1 MKREARW
8 TIPANDFDAGPVD
21 AARMTG
27 AKRLHRRFLC
37 GKPCGIRRS
46 KIAFRLA
53 IGDFAIGEDAPQ
65 EAVAVAV
72 DHVGNALDFGRIETD
87 TYNFHSRFGS
97 YMTLPPVPAS
107 FYWSNETW
115 GAALRCRPLEPFA
128 QHLFT
133 TRQLQ
138 LPSAD
143 AWHAL
148 ASAMSVPPGRIVSM
162 NQVHGRAVAQVDWN
176 VSSQTLDDMHNERP
190 RADALISDASDIALV
205 VRAAD
210 CVPLLIADARTGA
223 VAAVHAGWRG
233 TAARV
238 AVAAVEEMQRQFR
251 TRAADLAVAIGP
263 AIGSCCYEVG
273 SDVVDAFAAAGHER
287 YLIDRWFMT
296 PRERRMRLD
305 LVGANRDQL
314 ILAGVGEE
322 NVHACGL
329 CTAMHLDVLTSF
341 RAEQSAA
348 GRIAGVIRASAPTTT
363 VNG

>member
-1 MKREARW
+1 
-8 TIPANDFDAGPVD
+8 
-21 AARMTG
+21 
-27 AKRLHRRFLC
+27 
-37 GKPCGIRRS
+37 
-46 KIAFRLA
+46 
-53 IGDFAIGEDAPQ
+53 
-65 EAVAVAV
+65 
-72 DHVGNALDFGRIETD
+72 
-87 TYNFHSRFGS
+87 
-97 YMTLPPVPAS
+97 MTLPPVPAS

-143 AWHAL
+143 AWRAL
-148 ASAMSVPPGRIVSM
+148 ASAMSVPSGRIVSL
-162 NQVHGRAVAQVDWN
+162 NQVHGRDVAHVDRN
-176 VSSQTLDDMHNERP
+176 VSSQTLDHMHNERP
-190 RADALISDASDIALV
+190 RADAVISDAPDVALV

-210 CVPLLIADARTGA
+210 CVPMLIADMRTRA

-238 AVAAVEEMQRQFR
+238 AVAAVEEMQRQFGSH
-251 TRAADLAVAIGP
+251 APDLVVAIGP
-263 AIGSCCYEVG
+263 AIGPCCYEVG
-273 SDVVDAFAAAGHER
+273 SDLVDAFSAAGHER

-296 PRERRMRLD
+296 PRERRMRHD
-305 LVGANRDQL
+305 VAGANRDQL
-314 ILAGVGEE
+314 ILAGVREE

-348 GRIAGVIRASAPTTT
+348 GRIAGAIRASASTTALFHELFSLPFD
-363 VNG
+363 